1 MDIQLPLNSF
11 SPSTLSKLTGT
22 STLLKI
28 GQQLDVQVLNTTS
41 DAGKLSVNIKI
52 GNDTITL
59 QADNFVNLSPGQSL
73 QLQVV
78 KLLPV
83 PEFKLLD
90 VKNALAPALVNSSPI
105 ASSTMGASSPA
116 LPPTEIR
123 LTLTPTNTFSKPEL
137 GLPVAQPSA
146 SEPSTTQTI
155 EFKVV
160 GFVGNKIQ
168 LQMAAP
174 ELNELTGAAN
184 QTSPP
189 TKAPTMLIDRS
200 QLQQLMVNSKGG
212 SATAIAQPAT
222 AIKIGQL
229 MTFEISQSAGNTQFK
244 IIPHTAPNL
253 DTQITQFVKQ
263 FLPKHEAAPVFL
275 NQVIKDLPQLM
286 ASPQVPLAVKTL
298 LTTILANLPDT
309 PLVSTEQG
317 LKQSIKNSGLLLEA
331 QLAMTAEKPD
341 QPIDLEKDFKAGLLK
356 LVQLLKQE
364 VAVTGQQNSDT
375 AAIDMLKNL
384 QQKSENT
391 LAKVALDQL
400 NNLPKEDNSKQ
411 VWNFEIPFFNKGQ
424 AESANVQIQW
434 EKASQQED
442 KRPAAWSVNLTLNPP
457 NLGTLY
463 CTIAYQNNTVNTYFK
478 SKSEKITDLLSS
490 HLDLLKKQLEAS
502 GLKTGNLV
510 AQQGSSVTKTSA
522 QLSTQKLFDEQA

>member
-1 MDIQLPLNSF
+1 MDIQLPLNGF
-11 SPSTLSKLTGT
+11 SPSTLTKLTGT
-22 STLLKI
+22 SALLKI
-28 GQQLDVQVLNTTS
+28 GQQLDVQVLNTSTE
-41 DAGKLSVNIKI
+41 AGKLSINIKI
-52 GNDTITL
+52 GNDTVTL
-59 QADNFVNLSPGQSL
+59 NGDNFVNLTPGQTL

-78 KLLPV
+78 KLSPV

-90 VKNALAPALVNSSPI
+90 VKNALIPTLVNTSPTPP
-105 ASSTMGASSPA
+105 STMGARSTA

-123 LTLTPTNTFSKPEL
+123 LTLSPTNTFSKPEL
-137 GLPVAQPSA
+137 TLPVTQPRA

-168 LQMAAP
+168 LQITTH
-174 ELNELTGAAN
+174 ELNELTGATN
-184 QTSPP
+184 QTSSPS
-189 TKAPTMLIDRS
+189 KAPTMLIDRS
-200 QLQQLMVNSKGG
+200 QLQQLMVNTKG
-212 SATAIAQPAT
+212 SSVTTIAQPAT
-222 AIKIGQL
+222 EIKIGQL

-244 IIPHTAPNL
+244 IIPHAAPNL

-275 NQVIKDLPQLM
+275 NQIVKDLPQLM
-286 ASPQVPLAVKTL
+286 ASPQIPLAVKTL
-298 LTTILANLPDT
+298 LKSILANLPDT
-309 PLVSTEQG
+309 PVVSTEQG

-341 QPIDLEKDFKAGLLK
+341 QQLDLDKDFKAGLLK

-375 AAIDMLKNL
+375 TSIDILKNL
-384 QQKSENT
+384 QQKTENT

-411 VWNFEIPFFNKGQ
+411 VWNFEVPFFNKGQ

-478 SKSEKITDLLSS
+478 SKSGKITDLVSS
-490 HLDLLKKQLEAS
+490 HLDLLKMQLEAS
-502 GLKTGNLV
+502 GLKTGNLI
-510 AQQGSSVTKTSA
+510 AQQGSSITKTSA